1 MASAARAQIPTF
13 QKRYF
18 MMRKSSTVIAMG
30 LSMWLLVG
38 CSSKPDAGDVKD
50 GIVDGWKSCTF
61 VKPYDVKKTNGLD
74 RGNTYEMAISFKFE
88 IVGEVPKGNPFQVAF
103 PQGLNAA
110 EQTEYQSL
118 IGSTPPSAPN
128 HDDAS
133 PEATAEYARTQQKRE
148 QAAALES
155 KMAAARQP
163 YVLAHQQAKEF
174 YERNCLA
181 NGLLF
186 WTMVKGA
193 GRDPAALSKGDVI
206 DIATT
211 FNMIKSEKGWIVQ

>member
-1 MASAARAQIPTF
+1 
-13 QKRYF
+13 

-61 VKPYDVKKTNGLD
+61 VKATDIKKTNGLD

-88 IVGEVPKGNPFQVAF
+88 IVGDVPKGNPFNVEL
-103 PQGLNAA
+103 PKGLNAA
-110 EQTEYQSL
+110 EQSEWQSL
-118 IGSTPPSAPN
+118 VGSTPPSAPPS
-128 HDDAS
+128 DDAS
-133 PEATAEYARTQQKRE
+133 PETKAEYAKTQQKRE

-155 KMAAARQP
+155 KINAAQQP
-163 YVLAHQQAKEF
+163 YVIAHQQAKEF
-174 YERNCLA
+174 YDRNCAA
-181 NGLLF
+181 NGQLF
-186 WTMVKGA
+186 WTMVRGA